1 MELHERLEMIRS
13 KEDLAEFVTALHS
26 DFKTNPTAWEN
37 DTLDR
42 FLDRMQDWIRSMG
55 AYYQNT
61 GQECPEMPTWRTFA
75 EILCAARIYE

>member
-1 MELHERLEMIRS
+1 MSLPERLEAIRS
-13 KEDLAEFVTALHS
+13 KEDLAEFVVALHG
-26 DFKTNPTAWEN
+26 DFRANPTAWEN

-42 FLDRMQDWIRSMG
+42 LLDAMQAWIRLLD
-55 AYYQNT
+55 AYYQNA

>member
-1 MELHERLEMIRS
+1 MCLPERLEMIRS
-13 KEDLAEFVTALHS
+13 KEDLADLVPALCS

-42 FLDRMQDWIRSMG
+42 FLDAMQDWIRSSD
-55 AYYQNT
+55 AYYRNA
-61 GQECPEMPTWRTFA
+61 GQECPELPTWRTFA